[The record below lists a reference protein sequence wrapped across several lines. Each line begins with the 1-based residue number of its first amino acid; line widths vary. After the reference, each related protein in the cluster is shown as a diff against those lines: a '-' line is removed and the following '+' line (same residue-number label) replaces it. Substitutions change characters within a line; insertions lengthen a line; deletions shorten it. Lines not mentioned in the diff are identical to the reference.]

1 MDKQTYSP
9 AALANRTKLLIKL
22 LLTNKAYFINIYE
35 MRNIQLSFI
44 VSCYGA
50 RRGRPVKASHLRA
63 PGSRRASM
71 FSRVVKLHSRAV
83 LLLSSCKSSR

>member
-22 LLTNKAYFINIYE
+22 LLTNKAYFINICE
-35 MRNIQLSFI
+35 IRNIQLSFI

-50 RRGRPVKASHLRA
+50 RVGRPVKASHVRTPGVLPWLNCILVQFPLLILR
-63 PGSRRASM
+63 
-71 FSRVVKLHSRAV
+71 
-83 LLLSSCKSSR
+83 LSSCT